1 MVLAGKDLLAAAQTG
16 TGKTAGF
23 TLPLLHILNKK
34 GAGRN
39 VRCLIL
45 VPTRE
50 LAAQVQES
58 VRVYGKYKPLRSITI
73 FGGVN
78 INPQIQD
85 LRRGVDIVVATPGR
99 LLDHVQQK
107 TIDLRHVEILV
118 LDEADRMLDMGFI
131 HDIRR
136 IIDLLPKQRQNLMF
150 SATFPEEI
158 RKLAGTFMQHPQLVE
173 VARRNTPA
181 ELVAQVQH
189 PVDQSRKKDLLAHL
203 VKENNWQQVLV
214 FTKTK
219 RGANRLAE
227 ALEKSGIEA
236 DAIHG
241 NKSQPQRTRVL
252 KRFKDNELQV
262 LVATDI
268 AARGIDIDELPHV
281 VNFDLPHVAEDY
293 VHRIGRTGRAGSSG
307 EAVSLVS
314 FDDRPLMTAI
324 ERLMTRQVE
333 QRVIAGFEPGNPL
346 HQQPRASDKRQPPT
360 AARAPPAAAP
370 APAAA
375 TTSAAPRATATR
387 PSRVRTA
394 AAATPA
400 PDAGHAR
407 PVEPA
412 DRHAG
417 ARAAAQAGERA
428 PAGPGAVSADGQPGL
443 VLRFGRVEGTRGA
456 LKGAPHFH
464 HRRHRSDEAE
474 VAVAHLPGGVHERL
488 QGDPVQAAADAH
500 APHAGLAELVQR
512 DLRIGESH
520 HRVERLL
527 QRRGHGAHFLQAV
540 EPRRVEHVRAG
551 GLEGLQAADGVVHVL
566 PAVQEILGAGGQHE
580 RHRQGARH
588 FDRRLHALDGKV
600 EVVDRL
606 LRVPGGILDGA
617 AHRAGFAGKAD
628 RLGRLAGFVR
638 EAVLQVGIHRQARRL
653 ADFAAVVDH
662 LFQRHVAHAQHVGD
676 AEAGG
681 CQRLEPHALEDQ
693 RRAAVP
699 GIRNEEGPRA
709 RVQFPEYRRL
719 ARLLAHG
726 RRL

>member
-1 MVLAGKDLLAAAQTG
+1 VLAGKDLLAAAQTG

-23 TLPLLHILNKK
+23 TLPLLDILNKK
-34 GAGRN
+34 GAGKT

-136 IIDLLPKQRQNLMF
+136 IINLLPKQRQNLMF

-189 PVDQSRKKDLLAHL
+189 PVDQSRKKDLLVHL

-346 HQQPRASDKRQPPT
+346 HQQPREPQQQRGRRPQQHQQRRPQQHQRPQHNNQRRAEGNKNAPHQRPEQPPQ
-360 AARAPPAAAP
+360 R
-370 APAAA
+370 
-375 TTSAAPRATATR
+375 PRQTPVTPGPSSR
-387 PSRVRTA
+387 PTG
-394 AAATPA
+394 TPA
-400 PDAGHAR
+400 PGPR
-407 PVEPA
+407 PK
-412 DRHAG
+412 
-417 ARAAAQAGERA
+417 QANE
-428 PAGPGAVSADGQPGL
+428 Q
-443 VLRFGRVEGTRGA
+443 
-456 LKGAPHFH
+456 
-464 HRRHRSDEAE
+464 
-474 VAVAHLPGGVHERL
+474 
-488 QGDPVQAAADAH
+488 
-500 APHAGLAELVQR
+500 
-512 DLRIGESH
+512 
-520 HRVERLL
+520 
-527 QRRGHGAHFLQAV
+527 
-540 EPRRVEHVRAG
+540 
-551 GLEGLQAADGVVHVL
+551 
-566 PAVQEILGAGGQHE
+566 
-580 RHRQGARH
+580 RQG
-588 FDRRLHALDGKV
+588 
-600 EVVDRL
+600 
-606 LRVPGGILDGA
+606 P
-617 AHRAGFAGKAD
+617 
-628 RLGRLAGFVR
+628 
-638 EAVLQVGIHRQARRL
+638 
-653 ADFAAVVDH
+653 
-662 LFQRHVAHAQHVGD
+662 AQY
-676 AEAGG
+676 
-681 CQRLEPHALEDQ
+681 
-693 RRAAVP
+693 
-699 GIRNEEGPRA
+699 PRTIS
-709 RVQFPEYRRL
+709 R
-719 ARLLAHG
+719 G
-726 RRL
+726 